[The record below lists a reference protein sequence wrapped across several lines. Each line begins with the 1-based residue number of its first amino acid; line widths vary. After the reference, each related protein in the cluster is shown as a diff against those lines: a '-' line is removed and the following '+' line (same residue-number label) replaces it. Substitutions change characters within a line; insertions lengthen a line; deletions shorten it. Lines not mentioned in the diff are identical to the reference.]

1 MNKYIGPKIK
11 KLAFF
16 LCIGGML
23 VSFLFGMLHIG
34 SVNEAPVA
42 IRDQI
47 RFDGW
52 LMIIGGGIA
61 SWLVALLA
69 YGFGELLVDLRKN
82 RQVKEAPARRILP
95 SD

>member
-1 MNKYIGPKIK
+1 
-11 KLAFF
+11 
-16 LCIGGML
+16 
-23 VSFLFGMLHIG
+23 
-34 SVNEAPVA
+34 
-42 IRDQI
+42 
-47 RFDGW
+47 
-52 LMIIGGGIA
+52 MIIGGGIA